1 MFHAKAIVHLSK
13 RHVISPPL
21 QGVREFGNW
30 PFFRSGIRENEKYRS
45 GIREN
50 DFVRD
55 SGKDEISF
63 GNSGKSKY
71 LFGNS

>member
-30 PFFRSGIRENEKYRS
+30 PFFRSGTWENRNICS

-50 DFVRD
+50 DFVWD
-55 SGKDEISF
+55 SGKDEMSF
-63 GNSGKSKY
+63 GNSGKSKH

>member
-30 PFFRSGIRENEKYRS
+30 PFFRSGIRES
-45 GIREN
+45 
-50 DFVRD
+50 DFVWD
-55 SGKDEISF
+55 SGKDEMSF
-63 GNSGKSKY
+63 GNSGKSKH